1 MLLPLYGVLFNKT
14 LMALADIFGYSSICC
29 DPYPAEIDILSVIL
43 LLEAVDK
50 AIDII
55 LAILA

>member
-1 MLLPLYGVLFNKT
+1 L
-14 LMALADIFGYSSICC
+14 ALADIFGYSSICC
-29 DPYPAEIDILSVIL
+29 DPYPAEIDILPVIL

-50 AIDII
+50 AGGDII

>member
-1 MLLPLYGVLFNKT
+1 MAYFSIR

-29 DPYPAEIDILSVIL
+29 DPYPAEIDILPVIL

-50 AIDII
+50 AVDII